1 MNMEVNGDRR
11 EETYLARA
19 TRYGH
24 TVSEDSDVQTSGR
37 PGVLRA
43 HDRVAGKRV
52 GAENPAFD
60 SLKSRLRL
68 AGFDPAET
76 GRRAVRR
83 ASTPSLAR
91 TPIAPKHWPL
101 SGIFGVRR
109 EKKRP
114 QRSRWQ

>member
-11 EETYLARA
+11 ENSYLARA

-37 PGVLRA
+37 PTLLRA
-43 HDRVAGKRV
+43 HDRIAGQAV
-52 GAENPAFD
+52 SEDNPAFG
-60 SLKSRLRL
+60 SLKGRLRL
-68 AGFDPAET
+68 AGLDPADT

-91 TPIAPKHWPL
+91 TPIAPKHWP
-101 SGIFGVRR
+101 
-109 EKKRP
+109 
-114 QRSRWQ
+114 